1 MWLGD
6 WGSTARAGEKTAAQ
20 QQPWFRVLCFHRLES
35 MAARRRR
42 GSVCLGRVP
51 RWCVYLF
58 ARAQEASPQCC
69 GGVKCRRRTAH
80 SPQEKRDPTQR
91 CAAVPGST
99 ACVHTGAQLK
109 RARGRSFGEGPR
121 VTPRGQSASRLQSAE
136 PRLRVSPCVL
146 AGRIHAVG
154 RCSAGR
160 LPVRPPGGVPE
171 PARAAAA
178 TSAVCCARAQAPP
191 RGPCGWRGRG
201 GTHVSRRAGGEQQR
215 ERQRQCRQPGQP
227 RQPAVERLDTG
238 HPRRCVPGAVQ
249 TRLCDVQRGR
259 PPRGACRKLS
269 ACLTP
274 LCARLPA
281 RVPRRAGWAA
291 EHVGLVDDAHC
302 ADQHVHVPGH
312 GGADRL
318 PGTWQTCGESLTD
331 GGLTRRLNLPLQEG
345 THKSFEYGRYG
356 NPTTRAAEDKL
367 RCVSQRAV

>member
-1 MWLGD
+1 MLWRCQVSATD
-6 WGSTARAGEKTAAQ
+6 SAQPPREERPHTAMRSGAWEHGLR
-20 QQPWFRVLCFHRLES
+20 PH
-35 MAARRRR
+35 
-42 GSVCLGRVP
+42 
-51 RWCVYLF
+51 
-58 ARAQEASPQCC
+58 
-69 GGVKCRRRTAH
+69 
-80 SPQEKRDPTQR
+80 R
-91 CAAVPGST
+91 CAAQARAWQGLRRRAASDATWTECEPSPERGAASPG
-99 ACVHTGAQLK
+99 
-109 RARGRSFGEGPR
+109 
-121 VTPRGQSASRLQSAE
+121 E
-136 PRLRVSPCVL
+136 PLCVL

-154 RCSAGR
+154 RCSAGP

-215 ERQRQCRQPGQP
+215 EGQRQCRQPGQP

-238 HPRRCVPGAVQ
+238 HTRRCVPGAVQ

-367 RCVSQRAV
+367 RCVSQGAV